1 MSRSSRLCLWGPL
14 ALFIALFCGAFG
26 ASAQTVVIIHD
37 PIRPIPLPRPIPR
50 PAPQP
55 VQESY
60 KIKSLEVDANIED
73 QIAKVQVSQ
82 TFENTCSRQLQVS
95 FLFPLPYDGA
105 IDSLTL
111 LVDGKEYP
119 AKLLPKEKAREI
131 YEEIVRKNQDP
142 ALLEWVGT
150 GMFQTSVFPVP
161 AGATRKVTITYSQ
174 LLRKDNRLTDF
185 LFPLSTA
192 RFTDKPLE
200 KLRMRVTVNTQD
212 KLKSVYSPT
221 HDVKVERKGK
231 NRAVVTIEE
240 KDCVPTTDFRLFFD
254 TAKTDLAASV
264 LTYRPDGDEDGFFL
278 LLASPPI
285 EQEGDVKT
293 KKSVIFVVD
302 RSGSMSGEKIE
313 QAKEAAKFVLNNLNE
328 GDTFNIIAYDSDVE
342 SFEPEL
348 QKMDETSRKKGLD
361 FVDNLYAGGS
371 TNIDGALSKAMGML
385 KDDSRP
391 SYILFLT
398 DGLPTHGEQNEGKI
412 VANAQKHNDIR
423 ARVISF
429 GVGYDVN
436 SRLLDR
442 LSRECFGQS
451 EYVRPNE
458 DIEAHVA
465 RLYSKISAPV
475 MTDVAIKY
483 DLEHGGGNFV
493 NRLQPKEAHDLFAGE
508 QLIIAGRY
516 RKHGDAKITI
526 VGTVGDKKEKIAFPA
541 KFVKESDDQ
550 TYAFVEK
557 LWAMRRIGEIIDEID
572 LNGKNDELIKELVSL
587 STKHG
592 IITPYTSFLA
602 DENSTAGD
610 LADARWGGQRS
621 MEMAEAE
628 TRKLSEAAGRSGFA
642 QRAQKGAYLKADR
655 ANGGGFGGGGFGS
668 GLGGAFGGQ
677 GQPASG
683 PAAATAPAATANAY
697 AGGAVYQDV
706 ENDRTI
712 VASNIR
718 NVANET
724 LFLRNK
730 IWIAEDAADIDP
742 AKDQKKINS
751 VELYSKEYFALVAA
765 NNKQQNALLAQQKPG
780 EQLLCKLRGQY
791 YLIK

>member
-1 MSRSSRLCLWGPL
+1 MSRCSRLFLWSPL
-14 ALFIALFCGAFG
+14 ALFIALFFGALG

-55 VQESY
+55 VPESY

-119 AKLLPKEKAREI
+119 AKLLPKDKARQI

-174 LLRKDNRLTDF
+174 LLRKDNHLTDF

-200 KLRMRVTVNTQD
+200 HLRMRLTVNTQE

-221 HDVKVERKGK
+221 HDIKVDRKGK

-254 TAKTDLAASV
+254 TAKTDLSASV
-264 LTYRPDGDEDGFFL
+264 LTYRPDSDEDGYFL

-285 EQEGDVKT
+285 EQEGDEKT

-328 GDTFNIIAYDSDVE
+328 GDTFNIVAYDSDVE

-348 QKMDETSRKKGLD
+348 QKMDEKSRKRALD

-385 KDDSRP
+385 KDDTRP

-398 DGLPTHGEQNEGKI
+398 DGLPTHGEQNEAKI
-412 VANAQKHNDIR
+412 VANAQKHNDVR
-423 ARVISF
+423 SRVISF

-458 DIEAHVA
+458 DIETHVA

-483 DLEHGGGNFV
+483 DLENGGGNFV

-508 QLIIAGRY
+508 QLIVAGRY

-526 VGTVGDKKEKIAFPA
+526 VGTVGDKKQKVAFPA

-557 LWAMRRIGEIIDEID
+557 LWAMRRIGEIIDDID

-602 DENSTAGD
+602 DENSSVSD
-610 LADARWGGQRS
+610 LADARRGGMKS
-621 MEMAEAE
+621 FSMAEAE
-628 TRKLSEAAGRSGFA
+628 TRKLGESAGRSGFA
-642 QRAQKGAYLKADR
+642 QRLQKGAYQKADR
-655 ANGGGFGGGGFGS
+655 ANGAFGGFGGGGFGAP
-668 GLGGAFGGQ
+668 GAAQ
-677 GQPASG
+677 SAPAT
-683 PAAATAPAATANAY
+683 PAAAANAY

-706 ENDRTI
+706 DNDRTV

-718 NVANET
+718 NVGNET
-724 LFLRNK
+724 LFLRDK

-742 AKDQKKINS
+742 VKDEKKIKT
-751 VELYSKEYFALVAA
+751 VERYSKEYFSLVAA

-780 EQLLCKLRGQY
+780 EQLLCNLRGQY

>member
-1 MSRSSRLCLWGPL
+1 MSRYVRLSLWGPL
-14 ALFIALFCGAFG
+14 ALFFALFSGALG
-26 ASAQTVVIIHD
+26 VSAQTVVIIHD

-50 PAPQP
+50 PSPQP
-55 VQESY
+55 VTESY

-142 ALLEWVGT
+142 ALLEWIGT

-161 AGATRKVTITYSQ
+161 AGASRTVTITYSQ

-200 KLRMRVTVNTQD
+200 KLRLRVSVETKE

-221 HDVKVERKGK
+221 HEVEVKRKGK
-231 NRAVVTIEE
+231 NRAVVTIEQ
-240 KDCVPTTDFRLFFD
+240 KDCVPTNDFRLFFD
-254 TAKTDLAASV
+254 TAKTDLSASV
-264 LTYRPDGDEDGFFL
+264 LTYRPDKSEDGYFL
-278 LLASPPI
+278 LLASPPV
-285 EQEGDVKT
+285 EEVGDVKT
-293 KKSVIFVVD
+293 KKTVIFVVD

-328 GDTFNIIAYDSDVE
+328 GDLFNIIAYDSDVE

-348 QKMDETSRKKGLD
+348 QKLD
-361 FVDNLYAGGS
+361 DKTREKALGFVDNLYAGGS
-371 TNIDGALSKAMGML
+371 TNIDGALAKAMGML
-385 KDDSRP
+385 KDDKRP
-391 SYILFLT
+391 SYMLFLT
-398 DGLPTHGEQNEGKI
+398 DGLPTHGEQNEAKI
-412 VANAQKHNDIR
+412 VDNAKQKNDVR

-458 DIEAHVA
+458 DIETHVA
-465 RLYSKISAPV
+465 KLYNKISAPV
-475 MTDVAIKY
+475 MTNVAIKY
-483 DLEHGGGNFV
+483 DLEKGGDNFV
-493 NRLQPKEAHDLFAGE
+493 NRLQPKQSHDLFAGE

-526 VGTVGDKKEKIAFPA
+526 VGTVGDKKQKVTFPA
-541 KFVKESDDQ
+541 EFVKESDDQ

-557 LWAMRRIGEIIDEID
+557 LWAMRRIGEIIDDID
-572 LNGKNDELIKELVSL
+572 LNGKNDELVKELVSL

-602 DENSTAGD
+602 DENSSVSD
-610 LADARWGGQRS
+610 LADARRGGTRS
-621 MEMAEAE
+621 FGLAEAE
-628 TRKLSEAAGRSGFA
+628 TRKLSAAGGRLGFS
-642 QRAQKGAYLKADR
+642 QRAQKGAYQQADR
-655 ANGGGFGGGGFGS
+655 ANSGGFGGISKGNGINVARIEASSGFS
-668 GLGGAFGGQ
+668 
-677 GQPASG
+677 PKT
-683 PAAATAPAATANAY
+683 AAANAY

-706 ENDRTI
+706 ENDQMV

-718 NVANET
+718 NIGNET
-724 LFLRNK
+724 LFLRDK
-730 IWIAEDAADIDP
+730 IWIAESAGDIDP
-742 AKDQKKINS
+742 AKDQKDIKT
-751 VELYSKEYFALVAA
+751 VERYSKEYFELVAA
-765 NNKQQNALLAQQKPG
+765 NNKQQNSLLAQQQPG
-780 EQLLCKLRGQY
+780 EQLLCNLRGQY